1 MENDATPLPKAKI
14 MSVKRRDIVAG
25 AAALA
30 TGAGVVGALRP
41 KSKTAPKSKR
51 SDNLSAPN
59 LSQNRKQ
66 FRMATSWPKDF
77 PGLGQM
83 PNRFAE
89 AMHLMSDG
97 RIEVKVFAAGELVGA
112 TECFDATST
121 GAADMYHAA
130 EYYWQGKARG
140 FSFFT
145 AVPMGMTAAE
155 IMGWCEFGGGQELWD
170 ELSAKFNIKAFQ
182 AGNTGH
188 QTGGWFRKK
197 MESLEDFKGLRMR
210 MPGLGGEVIRQL
222 GGTAVTLPGGE
233 IYQALQSGSIDA
245 TEWVGPWNDLAL
257 GFYREAPFYYAPGFH
272 EPGSSLALGIN
283 LDVWNSLSASEQ
295 NMIRFSCKSANDS
308 SIGEYTFKNGQA
320 HDELKTKYGI
330 EPQYFNTEI
339 LKRVGEIAD
348 QVVDDFGNGD
358 ALTRR
363 IADSYF
369 KTRNQMRY
377 WTQMSEGRYIAA
389 REAALGN

>member
-1 MENDATPLPKAKI
+1 
-14 MSVKRRDIVAG
+14 
-25 AAALA
+25 
-30 TGAGVVGALRP
+30 
-41 KSKTAPKSKR
+41 
-51 SDNLSAPN
+51 
-59 LSQNRKQ
+59 
-66 FRMATSWPKDF
+66 MATSWPKDF

-320 HDELKTKYGI
+320 LDELKTKYGI

>member
-1 MENDATPLPKAKI
+1 MT
-14 MSVKRRDIVAG
+14 VRRRDIVAG

-41 KSKTAPKSKR
+41 KDKKAAPAQR
-51 SDNLSAPN
+51 NDTLAAPN
-59 LSQNRKQ
+59 ISQNRKQ

-83 PNRFAE
+83 PNRFAD
-89 AMHLMSDG
+89 AMRLMSDG

-130 EYYWQGKARG
+130 EYYWQGKSRG

-155 IMGWCEFGGGQELWD
+155 IMGWVDFGGGQALWD
-170 ELSAKFNIKAFQ
+170 ELSARFNVKAFQ

-272 EPGSSLALGIN
+272 EPGASLSLGVN

-295 NMIRFSCKSANDS
+295 NMLRFSCKSANNA
-308 SIGEYTFKNGQA
+308 SIGEYTFMNAQA
-320 HDELKTKYGI
+320 LEELKTKHSI
-330 EPQYFNTEI
+330 EPQFFNTEI
-339 LKRVGEIAD
+339 LKRVGEISD
-348 QVVDDFGNGD
+348 EVVDDFGNAD
-358 ALTRR
+358 PLTRR

-369 KTRNQMRY
+369 KTRNQMRF

-389 REAALGN
+389 REAALDR

>member
-1 MENDATPLPKAKI
+1 

-41 KSKTAPKSKR
+41 KKKNTASSNR
-51 SDNLSAPN
+51 SNTLASPN

-83 PNRFAE
+83 PNRFAD
-89 AMHLMSDG
+89 AMRLMSDG

-130 EYYWQGKARG
+130 EYYWQGKSRG
-140 FSFFT
+140 FSYFT

-155 IMGWCEFGGGQELWD
+155 IMGWVEFGGGQELWD
-170 ELSAKFNIKAFQ
+170 ELSARFNVKALQ

-197 MESLEDFKGLRMR
+197 MNSLEDFKGLRMR

-257 GFYREAPFYYAPGFH
+257 GFYREAPYYYSPGFH

-283 LDVWNSLSASEQ
+283 LDVWNSLTPSEQ
-295 NMIRFSCKSANDS
+295 NMVRFSCKSANDA
-308 SIGEYTFKNGQA
+308 SIGEYTFKNAQA
-320 HDELKTKYGI
+320 LEELKTKFGI
-330 EPQYFNTEI
+330 EPQFFSTEI

-348 QVVDDFGNGD
+348 EVVDDFGNAD
-358 ALTRR
+358 PLTRK

-369 KTRNQMRY
+369 KTRNQMRF

-389 REAALGN
+389 REAALDK